1 MIDQMLCDIQP
12 FDKDKAHD
20 MVMQYIQDNELN
32 MGQVLNSL
40 RIAIVGTAKGPELF
54 TMIDI
59 IGIEEVH
66 NRTMRAIETVNL

>member
-1 MIDQMLCDIQP
+1 MLCGIQL

-40 RIAIVGTAKGPELF
+40 RIALVGTARGPELF
-54 TMIDI
+54 TMIDVM
-59 IGIEEVH
+59 GIEEVH
-66 NRTMRAIETVNL
+66 KRVMRAIEIVNL